1 MNQHIDGHNRVVVTP
16 EPDDRLRIDC
26 YRRDAWSGK
35 WLHEYGGIHP
45 AAIFSTPN
53 DKEAK

>member
-1 MNQHIDGHNRVVVTP
+1 MSEHIDGHNRVVVTP
-16 EPDDRLRIDC
+16 EPYGQLRIDC

-45 AAIFSTPN
+45 AAIFSTPT